1 MSGTV
6 KVNEKEM
13 NEKEFEE
20 YKKKAEEKKG
30 VKVVKVD
37 ESTYKTRIQG

>member
-1 MSGTV
+1 MSDKV

-13 NEKEFEE
+13 TREEFEE
-20 YKKKAEEKKG
+20 FKKKQESKKG

-37 ESTYKTRIQG
+37 ESTYKTRIQE

>member
-1 MSGTV
+1 MADTV

-13 NEKEFEE
+13 TKEEFEE
-20 YKKKAEEKKG
+20 FKKKTEEKKG
-30 VKVVKVD
+30 VTVVKID